1 MEARTDL
8 SLSPCPSRFGG
19 RFQAG
24 RARGNQVKVWML
36 PATYKA
42 IKSVVAKAGT
52 NPSRW
57 MVGLAERELRK
68 ASIL

>member
-1 MEARTDL
+1 MENETRGRKPL
-8 SLSPCPSRFGG
+8 PSRPVG
-19 RFQAG
+19 RPRKSADDKMI
-24 RARGNQVKVWML
+24 QVKVWML
-36 PATYKA
+36 PATYEA
-42 IKSVVAKAGT
+42 IKGAVAKVGT